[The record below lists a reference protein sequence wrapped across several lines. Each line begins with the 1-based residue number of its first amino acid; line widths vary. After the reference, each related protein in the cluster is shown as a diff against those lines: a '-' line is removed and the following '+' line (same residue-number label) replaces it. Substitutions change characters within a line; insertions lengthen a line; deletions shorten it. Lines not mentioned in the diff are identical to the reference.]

1 MIIVKNKFC
10 FIHIPKTSGSSL
22 TSILAPYIE
31 KEHRKWKTKN
41 EGPGWQST
49 WHIDKQHS
57 ILNQNNV
64 GKINDLDVITI
75 VRNPYSR
82 MISFYN
88 NFNLGR
94 YSSFKDFLLDKDP
107 PLGIFSKTLHQLP
120 IVENEF
126 DIKVKWYKQEND
138 AHINICKDYDLEYT
152 KTELVVGA
160 GCGMRKTENI
170 FGYNRDHYVE
180 YYTEETREIVTE
192 KYAKDIEYFGYEFG
206 E

>member
-31 KEHRKWKTKN
+31 KKHRKLKARN
-41 EGPGWQST
+41 EGPNWQGT
-49 WHIDKQHS
+49 WHIDNQHTV
-57 ILNQNNV
+57 LNKHNV
-64 GKINDLDVITI
+64 QKIKGLDVITI

-88 NFNLGR
+88 NFNKGQF
-94 YSSFKDFLLDKDP
+94 SSFKNFLLDKGP
-107 PLGIFSKTLHQLP
+107 CHGLSSTLHQLP
-120 IVENEF
+120 IVENKF

-138 AHINICKDYDLEYT
+138 AHINICKDYGLEYT
-152 KTELVVGA
+152 KTELVVGC

-170 FGYNRDHYVE
+170 FDYNRDNYVE
-180 YYTEETREIVTE
+180 YYNEETREIVAK
-192 KYAKDIEYFGYEFG
+192 KYAKDIEYFGYKFG
-206 E
+206 D